1 MEKKLGV
8 VTLEQLGQPPTHP
21 NRPRRDPQP
30 TQREENPLQGSTN
43 QPDRHLRQD
52 LPADQD
58 PEQKLQDDLRRCREY
73 CEEQE
78 LEVVIEY
85 SDPKGSWK
93 EFRQMMTVAT
103 GRRPP
108 FDNIV
113 VSNFDTRFAPYPGTT
128 WTATGASGRTASPS
142 GQYHQVHEPSRQPPA
157 AAQPRKGEARQ
168 TPGFLLPK
176 INRGGPLAP
185 AQAISPRGQST
196 AQKANPVWPHRT
208 MLWNATPR
216 HNNRRM
222 PQ

>member
-1 MEKKLGV
+1 MEEKLGM

-21 NRPRRDPQP
+21 NRPRRTPEP
-30 TQREENPLQGSTN
+30 TPREENPLQVPPTN
-43 QPDRHLRQD
+43 RTAIYVRN

-73 CEEQE
+73 CKEQA

-113 VSNFDTRFAPYPGTT
+113 VSSINSRFAPYPAYNMDCREHLRNNGVTV
-128 WTATGASGRTASPS
+128 RQVPS
-142 GQYHQVHEPSRQPPA
+142 GSRTQ
-157 AAQPRKGEARQ
+157 
-168 TPGFLLPK
+168 
-176 INRGGPLAP
+176 
-185 AQAISPRGQST
+185 
-196 AQKANPVWPHRT
+196 
-208 MLWNATPR
+208 
-216 HNNRRM
+216 
-222 PQ
+222 

>member
-30 TQREENPLQGSTN
+30 TPREENLLRVPPTN
-43 QPDRHLRQD
+43 QTAIYVRN

-73 CEEQE
+73 CKEQA

-93 EFRQMMTVAT
+93 EFRHMMTLAT
-103 GRRPP
+103 GPRPT

-113 VSNFDTRFAPYPGTT
+113 VSNFDTRFSPYPAYNMDCHRRLMKNGVTV
-128 WTATGASGRTASPS
+128 RPVPPS
-142 GQYHQVHEPSRQPPA
+142 V
-157 AAQPRKGEARQ
+157 
-168 TPGFLLPK
+168 
-176 INRGGPLAP
+176 
-185 AQAISPRGQST
+185 
-196 AQKANPVWPHRT
+196 
-208 MLWNATPR
+208 
-216 HNNRRM
+216 
-222 PQ
+222 